1 MSVGQPAWPAISL
14 GVNEMSNV
22 LGRLALLAVSYGAL
36 GSLAHAGDLDIG
48 LTIRGEVVPGVYGRV
63 DLGGHAPPPV
73 VYARPMVIEPV
84 PPGVVVAPLYLHV
97 PPEHAHDWRRHC
109 HEYHACNRPVYF
121 VRSREY
127 SPNTCIG
134 RSLSA
139 AARRS
144 WLGPTS
150 SSGRASTIACTSTS
164 VVMTVITT
172 IVTITMTTVMTI
184 MIMTIMITAELT
196 AIA

>member
-1 MSVGQPAWPAISL
+1 
-14 GVNEMSNV
+14 MSNV

-63 DLGGHAPPPV
+63 DLGGRAPPPV
-73 VYARPMVIEPV
+73 VYARPVAIEPA

-127 SPNTCIG
+127 SPEYLH
-134 RSLSA
+134 R
-139 AARRS
+139 
-144 WLGPTS
+144 P
-150 SSGRASTIACTSTS
+150 
-164 VVMTVITT
+164 
-172 IVTITMTTVMTI
+172 
-184 MIMTIMITAELT
+184 EF
-196 AIA
+196 